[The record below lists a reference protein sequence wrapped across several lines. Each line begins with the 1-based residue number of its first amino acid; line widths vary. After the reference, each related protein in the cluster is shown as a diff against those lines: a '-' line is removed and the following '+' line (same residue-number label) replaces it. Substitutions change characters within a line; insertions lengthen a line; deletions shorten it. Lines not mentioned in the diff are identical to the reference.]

1 MALSPNIIAAL
12 QIMYTG
18 KGVSTSDL
26 NWWATDG
33 ANITYDEAVA
43 LFANSA
49 DAKVKY
55 PFFQAPQTANK
66 RQYIAQVFANLY
78 NIDINDTS
86 LVPTEELDYWI
97 NWLSLSPDNYL
108 VFPSALNHASADAGL
123 TDRLD
128 ALINKT
134 DTSLL
139 FAETFSSVGVN
150 TFTPEQSAD
159 ASAIIAG
166 VDETPG
172 SVLAAEAQIIELA
185 AGVNVFTIAQA
196 QATPNLPPL
205 YTISDSADN
214 LIAGTADSV
223 VVDATTVIANQSPA
237 APLTVDNA
245 EILLA
250 TADSLAPGVTWDIL
264 DSATDVLGGGVAVSG
279 AASVGITDSFVDVAT
294 AGDLTAL
301 ANFDGIYAIED
312 TSAAILANTAVAAG
326 ATSVSLT
333 DPGVPVTVAGAQ
345 TLQGLG
351 NFSGPYNIEDTSAA
365 ILGAAGSPAVLGAD
379 SVTLSDPGVGIT
391 VAGAETLQGLGN
403 FVGPYNI
410 LDTSANILASESSP
424 AVLAADSVA
433 LSNPSTP
440 VTVAGAETL
449 QGLGNFAGPYN
460 IQDTSPNIIAAATSA
475 AVLGAETVSLD
486 DAFAFVT
493 VAGSDTL
500 LGLGNFV
507 GPYSILDT
515 SANILAAA
523 TSPAVL
529 GADSVVLSNPGV
541 GITVAD
547 AETLQGLGN
556 FVGAYNILD
565 TSANILAAAT
575 SPAVLGADSVVLSNS
590 SVPVSVADAEVLQGL
605 GNFEGPYA
613 IEDTSANILASA
625 TSPAVLDATS
635 VTLSDP
641 GVAIT
646 VADAKTLQDLGNFGG
661 LYNIEDTSAAI
672 LGNAT
677 SAAVLNAESVILSN
691 PGVPVS
697 VAGAQTLQGLGNFE
711 GPYHIEDTSANIL
724 AAATTP
730 AVLDATSVELS
741 DPGVPVTVAE
751 AETLQGL
758 PTFAGPYNIEDTSA
772 AILAAA
778 TTGAVLDADS
788 VTLSDPGVPVTVDGA
803 ETLQGLGNFVGPY
816 NIEDTS
822 AAILAAATTGAVLD
836 ADSVTL
842 SDPGVPVTV
851 DGAETLQGLGN
862 FVGPYHIEDTS
873 AAILAA
879 ATTPAVLDAT
889 SVELSNAGTPVT
901 IAEAEILLSIP
912 GFDGVYA
919 IEDTSANILAN
930 ASSSV
935 VLDATSVELSDP
947 GVGVTV
953 AGAETLQGLGNF
965 VGPYAVADS
974 LANLTDAPTEILIG
988 ATSYELTNAPG
999 NLGIVSD
1006 EQQFLVEN
1014 ASNAADFTFTTVDI
1028 TASRPQVH
1036 EGSVTEITV
1045 TLSEVQ
1051 ATDTTVT
1058 FFLTPGDPTAPDT
1071 GTDESNTNDFIGGQ
1085 FTPIT
1090 VVIPAGALS
1099 ASVDYSPFLDGI
1111 PEFTEGF
1118 SVVVTISGS
1127 AAGAVFD
1134 LGGLGIL
1141 DGPGDGSTVNLTLGN
1156 DIVSATTFIA
1166 APEQGLGGAVGNTLN
1181 TGDKLTGIG
1190 EDTSL
1195 TVTWV
1200 ASTFGSNLVQLQMKG
1215 VDDLNVTLL
1224 QDDLNIFANNPG
1236 GVTVTDLKNL
1246 KASGSVN
1253 GDFSLIDLQ
1262 STLETITVQ
1271 NYFFGDDVNVTIGDP
1286 FLAGDDDVLGL
1297 ILDQVTASK
1306 AGNTRVNVSD
1316 FSGTGGYENLGIT
1329 SGVSTT
1335 SKGITNTVEIDGILE
1350 VENIGITGNE
1360 NLTLATSLISSTV
1373 NVDATGSALIPEFEG
1388 NPIFTGDLKAFVDT
1402 PGGDLTFL
1410 NGSGNDTISISRDA
1424 NTAGHVLDGG
1434 AGNDT
1439 LTITGKASST
1449 VDAGHTV
1456 IGGAGNDDILLTG
1469 DATGPIAGH
1478 VVNGVDLGGGVFAE
1492 VGGDGDDTI
1501 IIEGDAVGSSAGHV
1515 VFGGKGED
1523 FIDISGDAI
1532 AVNSEAGHEVDAG
1545 DDDDIVFISGDATAT
1560 TTLVNDDALAGHTVG
1575 GGTGNDLIVIEGDAF
1590 ADSLDGDASAG
1601 HSVNGGN
1608 GDDIITIGDGVDDGV
1623 DDGDATAF
1631 ASLIDGDAN
1640 AGHTVNGGDG
1650 NDTITINGDALAV
1663 GFTAFNGHIVDG
1675 GAGNDDIF
1683 LNGDGNHLAFGGTG
1697 DDLIVMTGVGNVTFF
1712 GEDGEDTLVGNA
1724 GNDFLS
1730 GGANDD
1736 FLIGGDGNDILVG
1749 GEDDD
1754 TMFGDEGDDLF
1765 IIDAGIDFVGDL
1777 GNSTSPDGDQFQVSK
1792 NAVANIA
1799 VVGDWIAI
1807 PDGPP
1812 GKEGTWNQGEAN
1824 LEIAS
1829 PLGLLVDLS
1838 NANTGPGAPSPTNGF
1853 TVVGN
1858 VGKDT
1863 IIGSGD
1869 NDTLHGGIG
1878 NDTISGDEWFVG
1890 TPSFDFT
1897 VTFGGGNDTLSG
1909 DTGNDLIVGDL
1920 LIDNAVDVSIDT
1932 DSFIVG
1938 GDDSIDGGTG
1948 NDQIAGD
1955 LLISADE
1962 DVTITDSLFFG
1973 GDDSIDGGTGNDEIV
1988 GDLWISAGGDVT
2000 ITDSLF
2006 LGGDD
2011 TIDGGTG
2018 NDEIVGDL
2026 LIDADSVLIDP
2037 TIIEGGGDL
2046 IEGGTGNDELV
2057 GDLSI
2062 RAGSVTIEGDG
2073 VADTFIIGGGDII
2086 EGGEGND
2093 GIFGDVLIDGGDVT
2107 ITKTTVLGG
2116 NDTLF
2121 GQDSLGAGKGSEF
2134 IVGDIF
2140 IDAETS
2146 LTLDNFTFGSFNPS
2160 TGLVE
2165 VGNDFIEGGNSV
2177 DGNGLFGDLFFV
2189 TDKFLPTATDVTLI
2203 GGNDAIFG
2211 GDGED
2216 LLVGDFAI
2224 LVDDGGDF
2232 GDANLFSLS
2241 DATKFALAGGKDFLQ
2256 GGKGDDTY
2264 YGGGGIDTIVLGN
2277 NITNPFGEGING
2289 DNEIWYMN
2297 GASENGARNG
2307 ANVDVVTGFNTI
2319 NDKFVFAAGQG
2330 NFLANLNLQAGV
2342 PTLAFGGSLLPPVPA
2357 GIYPVNGT
2365 GFNLAATVTNATAD
2379 NLNNVFESVTNT
2391 VASFSGGIQIFPGT
2405 PGPEPKFLASLLQMQ
2420 QINVT
2425 DGALAGRQFLFIN
2438 DGVAEVNT
2446 QDDFLVEITGITG
2459 TFGGAIPLTEN
2470 FEVRAFNV

>member
-97 NWLSLSPDNYL
+97 NWLSLAPDNYL
-108 VFPSALNHASADAGL
+108 VFPSALNHASAAAGL
-123 TDRLD
+123 TNRLD

-150 TFTPEQSAD
+150 TFTPDQSVD
-159 ASAIIAG
+159 ASTVIAG

-172 SVLAAEAQIIELA
+172 SVLIAEAQIIELA

-264 DSATDVLGGGVAVSG
+264 DSATDVLGSGVAVSG
-279 AASVGITDSFVDVAT
+279 AASVGITDPFVDVAT
-294 AGDLTAL
+294 ADDLTAL

-351 NFSGPYNIEDTSAA
+351 NFEGPYNIEDTSAA
-365 ILGAAGSPAVLGAD
+365 ILGAASSPAVLGAD
-379 SVTLSDPGVGIT
+379 SVSLSDPLAGVT

-410 LDTSANILASESSP
+410 SDTSANILAAESSP

-460 IQDTSPNIIAAATSA
+460 IQDTSPNIIAAATSP

-486 DAFAFVT
+486 DSFAFVT
-493 VAGSDTL
+493 VAGSDIL

-529 GADSVVLSNPGV
+529 GADAVVLSNPGV

-547 AETLQGLGN
+547 AEILQGLGN

-590 SVPVSVADAEVLQGL
+590 SVPVTVADAEVLQGL

-613 IEDTSANILASA
+613 IEDTSANILAAA

-751 AETLQGL
+751 AEILQGL

-862 FVGPYHIEDTS
+862 FVGPYNIEDTS

-879 ATTPAVLDAT
+879 ATTGAVLDAD
-889 SVELSNAGTPVT
+889 SVTLSDPGVGITVAD
-901 IAEAEILLSIP
+901 AEVLQGLGNFVGPYHIL
-912 GFDGVYA
+912 
-919 IEDTSANILAN
+919 DTSANILAA
-930 ASSSV
+930 ASSAAV
-935 VLDATSVELSDP
+935 IDATSVSLSDP

-953 AGAETLQGLGNF
+953 AEAETLADIPGFG
-965 VGPYAVADS
+965 GPYSIADS
-974 LANLTDAPTEILIG
+974 LEALTAAIGNPVVDG
-988 ATSYELTNAPG
+988 ATDYSLTNTPG
-999 NLGIVSD
+999 SLGIISD
-1006 EQQFLVEN
+1006 AQLLIVQGALNEL
-1014 ASNAADFTFTTVDI
+1014 DYTFTTVDI
-1028 TASRPQVH
+1028 TASRPQVN
-1036 EGSVTEITV
+1036 EGSVTEILV
-1045 TLSEVQ
+1045 TLSEAQ

-1085 FTPIT
+1085 FNPIT
-1090 VVIPAGALS
+1090 VIIPAGELS

-1111 PEFTEGF
+1111 AELTEGF

-1127 AAGAVFD
+1127 AAGALFD
-1134 LGGLGIL
+1134 LGDLAIL
-1141 DGPGDGSTVNLTLGN
+1141 DGPGDGSTVNLTVGN

-1166 APEQGLGGAVGNTLN
+1166 APELSIGGLTANTLN

-1215 VDDLNVTLL
+1215 VEDLNVTLL

-1236 GVTVTDLKNL
+1236 GVTVTDVKNL

-1253 GDFSLIDLQ
+1253 GDFSLVDLQ

-1286 FLAGDDDVLGL
+1286 FLAGDDDVLEL
-1297 ILDQVTASK
+1297 LLDQVTASK
-1306 AGNTRVNVSD
+1306 TGNTRVNVSD
-1316 FSGTGGYENLGIT
+1316 FSGRACANPPRRSGLARLRKLGGYPRE
-1329 SGVSTT
+1329 
-1335 SKGITNTVEIDGILE
+1335 
-1350 VENIGITGNE
+1350 
-1360 NLTLATSLISSTV
+1360 
-1373 NVDATGSALIPEFEG
+1373 
-1388 NPIFTGDLKAFVDT
+1388 
-1402 PGGDLTFL
+1402 
-1410 NGSGNDTISISRDA
+1410 
-1424 NTAGHVLDGG
+1424 
-1434 AGNDT
+1434 
-1439 LTITGKASST
+1439 
-1449 VDAGHTV
+1449 
-1456 IGGAGNDDILLTG
+1456 
-1469 DATGPIAGH
+1469 
-1478 VVNGVDLGGGVFAE
+1478 
-1492 VGGDGDDTI
+1492 
-1501 IIEGDAVGSSAGHV
+1501 
-1515 VFGGKGED
+1515 
-1523 FIDISGDAI
+1523 
-1532 AVNSEAGHEVDAG
+1532 
-1545 DDDDIVFISGDATAT
+1545 
-1560 TTLVNDDALAGHTVG
+1560 
-1575 GGTGNDLIVIEGDAF
+1575 
-1590 ADSLDGDASAG
+1590 
-1601 HSVNGGN
+1601 
-1608 GDDIITIGDGVDDGV
+1608 
-1623 DDGDATAF
+1623 
-1631 ASLIDGDAN
+1631 
-1640 AGHTVNGGDG
+1640 
-1650 NDTITINGDALAV
+1650 
-1663 GFTAFNGHIVDG
+1663 
-1675 GAGNDDIF
+1675 
-1683 LNGDGNHLAFGGTG
+1683 
-1697 DDLIVMTGVGNVTFF
+1697 
-1712 GEDGEDTLVGNA
+1712 
-1724 GNDFLS
+1724 
-1730 GGANDD
+1730 
-1736 FLIGGDGNDILVG
+1736 
-1749 GEDDD
+1749 
-1754 TMFGDEGDDLF
+1754 
-1765 IIDAGIDFVGDL
+1765 
-1777 GNSTSPDGDQFQVSK
+1777 
-1792 NAVANIA
+1792 
-1799 VVGDWIAI
+1799 
-1807 PDGPP
+1807 
-1812 GKEGTWNQGEAN
+1812 
-1824 LEIAS
+1824 
-1829 PLGLLVDLS
+1829 
-1838 NANTGPGAPSPTNGF
+1838 
-1853 TVVGN
+1853 
-1858 VGKDT
+1858 
-1863 IIGSGD
+1863 
-1869 NDTLHGGIG
+1869 
-1878 NDTISGDEWFVG
+1878 
-1890 TPSFDFT
+1890 
-1897 VTFGGGNDTLSG
+1897 
-1909 DTGNDLIVGDL
+1909 
-1920 LIDNAVDVSIDT
+1920 
-1932 DSFIVG
+1932 
-1938 GDDSIDGGTG
+1938 
-1948 NDQIAGD
+1948 
-1955 LLISADE
+1955 
-1962 DVTITDSLFFG
+1962 
-1973 GDDSIDGGTGNDEIV
+1973 
-1988 GDLWISAGGDVT
+1988 
-2000 ITDSLF
+2000 
-2006 LGGDD
+2006 
-2011 TIDGGTG
+2011 
-2018 NDEIVGDL
+2018 
-2026 LIDADSVLIDP
+2026 
-2037 TIIEGGGDL
+2037 
-2046 IEGGTGNDELV
+2046 
-2057 GDLSI
+2057 
-2062 RAGSVTIEGDG
+2062 
-2073 VADTFIIGGGDII
+2073 
-2086 EGGEGND
+2086 
-2093 GIFGDVLIDGGDVT
+2093 
-2107 ITKTTVLGG
+2107 
-2116 NDTLF
+2116 
-2121 GQDSLGAGKGSEF
+2121 
-2134 IVGDIF
+2134 
-2140 IDAETS
+2140 
-2146 LTLDNFTFGSFNPS
+2146 
-2160 TGLVE
+2160 
-2165 VGNDFIEGGNSV
+2165 
-2177 DGNGLFGDLFFV
+2177 
-2189 TDKFLPTATDVTLI
+2189 
-2203 GGNDAIFG
+2203 
-2211 GDGED
+2211 
-2216 LLVGDFAI
+2216 
-2224 LVDDGGDF
+2224 
-2232 GDANLFSLS
+2232 
-2241 DATKFALAGGKDFLQ
+2241 
-2256 GGKGDDTY
+2256 
-2264 YGGGGIDTIVLGN
+2264 
-2277 NITNPFGEGING
+2277 
-2289 DNEIWYMN
+2289 
-2297 GASENGARNG
+2297 
-2307 ANVDVVTGFNTI
+2307 
-2319 NDKFVFAAGQG
+2319 
-2330 NFLANLNLQAGV
+2330 
-2342 PTLAFGGSLLPPVPA
+2342 
-2357 GIYPVNGT
+2357 
-2365 GFNLAATVTNATAD
+2365 
-2379 NLNNVFESVTNT
+2379 
-2391 VASFSGGIQIFPGT
+2391 
-2405 PGPEPKFLASLLQMQ
+2405 
-2420 QINVT
+2420 
-2425 DGALAGRQFLFIN
+2425 GRQ
-2438 DGVAEVNT
+2438 
-2446 QDDFLVEITGITG
+2446 
-2459 TFGGAIPLTEN
+2459 
-2470 FEVRAFNV
+2470 R

>member
-1 MALSPNIIAAL
+1 
-12 QIMYTG
+12 MYTG

-97 NWLSLSPDNYL
+97 NWLSLAPDNYL
-108 VFPSALNHASADAGL
+108 VFPSALNHASAAAGL

-159 ASAIIAG
+159 ASAVIAG

-279 AASVGITDSFVDVAT
+279 AASVGITDPFVDVAT
-294 AGDLTAL
+294 ADDLTAL

-333 DPGVPVTVAGAQ
+333 DPGVPVTVASAQ

-351 NFSGPYNIEDTSAA
+351 NFEGPYNIQDTSAA
-365 ILGAAGSPAVLGAD
+365 ILGVASSPVVLAAV
-379 SVTLSDPGVGIT
+379 SVSLSDPLTGVT

-410 LDTSANILASESSP
+410 SDTSANILAAESSP

-460 IQDTSPNIIAAATSA
+460 IQDTSPNIIAAATSP

-486 DAFAFVT
+486 DSFAFVT
-493 VAGSDTL
+493 VAGSETL
-500 LGLGNFV
+500 LGLPNFV

-529 GADSVVLSNPGV
+529 GADAVVLSNPGV

-590 SVPVSVADAEVLQGL
+590 SVPVTVADAEVLQGL

-862 FVGPYHIEDTS
+862 FVGPYNIEDTS

-879 ATTPAVLDAT
+879 ATTGAVLDAD
-889 SVELSNAGTPVT
+889 SVTLSDPGVGITVAD
-901 IAEAEILLSIP
+901 AEVLQGLGNFVGPYHI
-912 GFDGVYA
+912 V
-919 IEDTSANILAN
+919 DTSANILAA
-930 ASSSV
+930 ASSAAV
-935 VLDATSVELSDP
+935 IDATSVSLSDP

-953 AGAETLQGLGNF
+953 AEAETLADIPGFG
-965 VGPYAVADS
+965 GSYSIADS
-974 LANLTDAPTEILIG
+974 LEALTAAIGNPVVDG
-988 ATSYELTNAPG
+988 ATDYSLTNTPG
-999 NLGIVSD
+999 SLGIISD
-1006 EQQFLVEN
+1006 AQLSIVQGALNEL
-1014 ASNAADFTFTTVDI
+1014 DYTFTTVDI
-1028 TASRPQVH
+1028 TASRPQVN
-1036 EGSVTEITV
+1036 EGSVTEILL
-1045 TLSEVQ
+1045 TLSEAQ

-1085 FTPIT
+1085 FNPIT
-1090 VVIPAGALS
+1090 VIIPAGAVS
-1099 ASVDYSPFLDGI
+1099 VSVDYSPFLDGI
-1111 PEFTEGF
+1111 AELTEGF

-1127 AAGAVFD
+1127 AAGAMFE
-1134 LGGLGIL
+1134 LGGLDIL

-1166 APEQGLGGAVGNTLN
+1166 APEQGIGGAVGNTLN

-1286 FLAGDDDVLGL
+1286 FLAGDDDVLEL
-1297 ILDQVTASK
+1297 LLDQVTASK

-1329 SGVSTT
+1329 SGVTTT
-1335 SKGITNTVEIDGILE
+1335 SKGITNTIEIDGILE

-1373 NVDATGSALIPEFEG
+1373 NVDATGSGLIPEFGG
-1388 NPIFTGDLKAFVDT
+1388 NPVFTGDLKAFVDT

-1410 NGSGNDTISISRDA
+1410 NGSGNDTISISR
-1424 NTAGHVLDGG
+1424 TAFEGGHLLEGG

-1439 LTITGKASST
+1439 LT
-1449 VDAGHTV
+1449 V
-1456 IGGAGNDDILLTG
+1456 TG
-1469 DATGPIAGH
+1469 DAFGNLAGH
-1478 VVNGVDLGGGVFAE
+1478 FIGGGEGNDSILVTGDA
-1492 VGGDGDDTI
+1492 GDGF
-1501 IIEGDAVGSSAGHV
+1501 GDSAGHLIFGDGGDDIIEV
-1515 VFGGKGED
+1515 TGDALASTAGHSVFGG
-1523 FIDISGDAI
+1523 SGNDVLLVSGAAI
-1532 AVNSEAGHEVDAG
+1532 AVNSEAGHLINGNDG
-1545 DDDDIVFISGDATAT
+1545 DDFIDVSGDASAT
-1560 TTLVNDDALAGHTVG
+1560 TALIDDDAIAGHTVD
-1575 GGTGNDLIVIEGDAF
+1575 GGTGNDVILISGEAF
-1590 ADSLDGDASAG
+1590 AEAADGVASAG
-1601 HSVNGGN
+1601 HFVLGGS
-1608 GDDIITIGDGVDDGV
+1608 GDDFIEIT
-1623 DDGDATAF
+1623 GDATA
-1631 ASLIDGDAN
+1631 IGTEPGTG
-1640 AGHTVNGGDG
+1640 AGHTVEGGDG
-1650 NDTITINGDALAV
+1650 NDIIEIHGDALGN
-1663 GFTAFNGHIVDG
+1663 GFKGHFVTG
-1675 GAGNDDIF
+1675 GAGNDTILF
-1683 LNGDGNHLAFGGTG
+1683 SGDGNHFATGGDG
-1697 DDLIVMTGVGNVTFF
+1697 DDKIVMTGVGNVIFL
-1712 GEDGEDTLVGNA
+1712 GDDGEDTLVGNA
-1724 GNDFLS
+1724 GNDFLD
-1730 GGANDD
+1730 GGAGDD
-1736 FLIGGDGNDILVG
+1736 FLIGGDGNDTLVG

-1754 TMFGDEGDDLF
+1754 AMFGDEGDDLF
-1765 IIDAGIDFVGDL
+1765 IIDAGTDFVGDL
-1777 GNSTSPDGDQFQVSK
+1777 GNSTLPDGDQFQVSK
-1792 NAVANIA
+1792 NAIANIA

-1812 GKEGTWNQGEAN
+1812 GKEGTWNQGVAN

-1838 NANTGPGAPSPTNGF
+1838 DANTGPGAPSPTNGF

-1858 VGKDT
+1858 VGDDT
-1863 IIGSGD
+1863 IVGSGD

-1878 NDTISGDEWFVG
+1878 EDEITGDESLGGKAVSLSLYSFSGGNDTISGDDDDDE
-1890 TPSFDFT
+1890 
-1897 VTFGGGNDTLSG
+1897 L
-1909 DTGNDLIVGDL
+1909 VGDL
-1920 LIDNAVDVSIDT
+1920 RIGAGAITIDTVSIIEGGDDIIT
-1932 DSFIVG
+1932 GGEGDDEIAGDLQLGAGSVTIDASIIVG
-1938 GDDSIDGGTG
+1938 GDDSI
-1948 NDQIAGD
+1948 
-1955 LLISADE
+1955 E
-1962 DVTITDSLFFG
+1962 
-1973 GDDSIDGGTGNDEIV
+1973 GGTGNDEIA
-1988 GDLWISAGGDVT
+1988 GDVSIGAGTVT
-2000 ITDSLF
+2000 ITDSTIV
-2006 LGGDD
+2006 GGDD
-2011 TIDGGTG
+2011 TIDGGIG

-2026 LIDADSVLIDP
+2026 LIGAGSVLIDP
-2037 TIIEGGGDL
+2037 TTIEGGGD
-2046 IEGGTGNDELV
+2046 IITGGTGNDELV

-2062 RAGSVTIEGDG
+2062 GAGSVTIEGDV

-2093 GIFGDVLIDGGDVT
+2093 GIFGDVLIDADDVT

-2116 NDTLF
+2116 NDTLL

-2140 IDAETS
+2140 IDAGTS
-2146 LTLDNFTFGSFNPS
+2146 LALDNFTFGSFNPS

-2165 VGNDFIEGGNSV
+2165 VGNDLIVGGNGV

-2189 TDKFLPTATDVTLI
+2189 TDKFSPTATKLTLI

-2211 GDGED
+2211 GDAED

-2224 LVDDGGDF
+2224 LVDDGVSDF

-2241 DATKFALAGGKDFLQ
+2241 DATEFSLAGGKDFLE

-2277 NITNPFGEGING
+2277 DITNPFGEGLNG
-2289 DNEIWYMN
+2289 DNELWYMN
-2297 GASENGARNG
+2297 GASENAARNG
-2307 ANVDVVTGFNTI
+2307 ANVDVITGFNTI
-2319 NDKFVFAAGQG
+2319 NDKFVFAAGDG

-2342 PTLAFGGSLLPPVPA
+2342 PTLAFGGSVAPPVPL
-2357 GIYPVNGT
+2357 GNYLVNGT
-2365 GFNLAATVTNATAD
+2365 AFNLAPTVTSATAD
-2379 NLNNVFESVTNT
+2379 NLNNVFESVTNPL
-2391 VASFSGGIQIFPGT
+2391 ASFSGGIEIFSPVFPFPSQG
-2405 PGPEPKFLASLLQMQ
+2405 FLASVLQMQ

-2425 DGALAGRQFLFIN
+2425 SGDLAGRQFLFIN

-2446 QDDFLVEITGITG
+2446 QDDFLMEITGITG
-2459 TFGGAIPLTEN
+2459 TFGGALPLTEN
-2470 FEVRAFNV
+2470 FEVRQFNV

>member
-301 ANFDGIYAIED
+301 ANFDGIYAVED

-410 LDTSANILASESSP
+410 LDTSANVLASESSP

-486 DAFAFVT
+486 DSFAFVT

-590 SVPVSVADAEVLQGL
+590 SAPVSVADAEVLQGL

-862 FVGPYHIEDTS
+862 FVGPYNIEDTS

-879 ATTPAVLDAT
+879 ATTGAVLDAD
-889 SVELSNAGTPVT
+889 SVT
-901 IAEAEILLSIP
+901 
-912 GFDGVYA
+912 
-919 IEDTSANILAN
+919 
-930 ASSSV
+930 
-935 VLDATSVELSDP
+935 LSDP
-947 GVGVTV
+947 GVGITV
-953 AGAETLQGLGNF
+953 ADAEVLQGLGNF
-965 VGPYAVADS
+965 VGPYHILDTSANILAAASSPAVIDATSVSLSNPGVGVTVADAETLADIPGFGGPYSIADS
-974 LANLTDAPTEILIG
+974 LEALTAAIGNPVVDG
-988 ATSYELTNAPG
+988 ATDYSLTNAAG
-999 NLGIVSD
+999 SLGIISD
-1006 EQQFLVEN
+1006 AQLLLVQGALN
-1014 ASNAADFTFTTVDI
+1014 SSDYTFTTVDI

-1036 EGSVTEITV
+1036 EGSVTEILL
-1045 TLSEVQ
+1045 TLSEAQ
-1051 ATDTTVT
+1051 ATDTIVT

-1085 FTPIT
+1085 FNPIT
-1090 VVIPAGALS
+1090 VLIPAGDLS
-1099 ASVDYSPFLDGI
+1099 VSVDYSPFLDGI
-1111 PEFTEGF
+1111 AEFTEGF
-1118 SVVVTISGS
+1118 SVVVTLSGS

-1141 DGPGDGSTVNLTLGN
+1141 DGPGDGSTVNLTVGN

-1166 APEQGLGGAVGNTLN
+1166 APELSIGGLTANTLN
-1181 TGDKLTGIG
+1181 TGDRLTGIG
-1190 EDTSL
+1190 DDKTSL

-1262 STLETITVQ
+1262 SKLETITVQ

-1286 FLAGDDDVLGL
+1286 FLAGGDDVLEL
-1297 ILDQVTASK
+1297 LLDQVTASK

-1329 SGVSTT
+1329 SGVTTT
-1335 SKGITNTVEIDGILE
+1335 SKGITNTVEIDGILA
-1350 VENIGITGNE
+1350 VEDIGITGNE
-1360 NLTLATSLISSTV
+1360 NLTLATSLISSVV
-1373 NVDATGSALIPEFEG
+1373 NVDATGSALIPEFQG
-1388 NPIFTGDLKAFVDT
+1388 NPVFTGDLKAFVDT
-1402 PGGDLTFL
+1402 PGGDLIFL
-1410 NGSGNDTISISRDA
+1410 SGSGDDEISISR
-1424 NTAGHVLDGG
+1424 TAFEGGHILEGG
-1434 AGNDT
+1434 AGNDE
-1439 LTITGKASST
+1439 LT
-1449 VDAGHTV
+1449 V
-1456 IGGAGNDDILLTG
+1456 TG
-1469 DATGPIAGH
+1469 DAFGDPAGH
-1478 VVNGVDLGGGVFAE
+1478 LVGGGEGNDSILVTGDAGDGFGDFAGHLVFGD
-1492 VGGDGDDTI
+1492 GGDDF
-1501 IIEGDAVGSSAGHV
+1501 IEVTGDALASTAGHS
-1515 VFGGKGED
+1515 VFGG
-1523 FIDISGDAI
+1523 SGNDVLLVSGAAI
-1532 AVNSEAGHEVDAG
+1532 AVDSEAGHVIDGNDG
-1545 DDDDIVFISGDATAT
+1545 DDFIDVSGDATAT

-1631 ASLIDGDAN
+1631 ASPIDGIAN

-1650 NDTITINGDALAV
+1650 NDTITINGDTLAV
-1663 GFTAFNGHIVDG
+1663 GFIAFNGHIVNG

-1736 FLIGGDGNDILVG
+1736 FLIGGDGNDTLTG

-1792 NAVANIA
+1792 NAIGNIA

-2018 NDEIVGDL
+2018 NDEIVGDFAIL
-2026 LIDADSVLIDP
+2026 VDDGSVLIDP
-2037 TIIEGGGDL
+2037 TVIDGGDD
-2046 IEGGTGNDELV
+2046 IITGGDGNDALV

-2062 RAGSVTIEGDG
+2062 VASSVTIEGDI
-2073 VADTFIIGGGDII
+2073 VEDTFIIGGDDFV

-2093 GIFGDVLIDGGDVT
+2093 AIVGDAFIDGDLVE

-2116 NDTLF
+2116 NDELF
-2121 GQDSLGAGKGSEF
+2121 GEEISVAGDGSEF
-2134 IVGDIF
+2134 IVGDVF
-2140 IDAETS
+2140 IDAVN
-2146 LTLDNFTFGSFNPS
+2146 LTLDKFTFGSFNPS

-2165 VGNDFIEGGNSV
+2165 VGNDFIVGGNGV
-2177 DGNGLFGDLFFV
+2177 DGNGLVGDLLFQV
-2189 TDKFLPTATDVTLI
+2189 DNAPTLTDLTLI
-2203 GGNDAIFG
+2203 GGNDTIFG
-2211 GDGED
+2211 GDAED

-2224 LVDDGGDF
+2224 QQGGGDF
-2232 GDANLFSLS
+2232 GVANLVSLS
-2241 DATKFALAGGKDFLQ
+2241 DATEFALAGGKDFLQ

-2277 NITNPFGEGING
+2277 NITNPFGAGLNG

-2307 ANVDVVTGFNTI
+2307 ANVDVITGFNTI
-2319 NDKFVFAAGQG
+2319 NDKFVFAAGPG

-2342 PTLAFGGSLLPPVPA
+2342 PTLAFGGSLLPPIPPA
-2357 GIYPVNGT
+2357 VYPVNGT
-2365 GFNLAATVTNATAD
+2365 GFNLAPTVTDAHAD
-2379 NLNNVFESVTNT
+2379 NLNNVFESVTNPL
-2391 VASFSGGIQIFPGT
+2391 ASFSGGIPLFDPAFVGT
-2405 PGPEPKFLASLLQMQ
+2405 LASLLQMQ

-2425 DGALAGRQFLFIN
+2425 SGAFAGRQFLFIN

-2470 FEVRAFNV
+2470 FEVRQFNV

>member
-97 NWLSLSPDNYL
+97 NWLSLAPDNYL
-108 VFPSALNHASADAGL
+108 VFPSALNHASAAAGL
-123 TDRLD
+123 TNRLD

-150 TFTPEQSAD
+150 TFTPDQSVD
-159 ASAIIAG
+159 ASTVIAG

-172 SVLAAEAQIIELA
+172 SVLIAEAQIIELA

-279 AASVGITDSFVDVAT
+279 AASVGITDPFVDVAT
-294 AGDLTAL
+294 ADDLTAL

-351 NFSGPYNIEDTSAA
+351 NFEGPYNIEDTSAA
-365 ILGAAGSPAVLGAD
+365 ILGAASSPAVLGAD
-379 SVTLSDPGVGIT
+379 SVSLSDPLAGVT

-410 LDTSANILASESSP
+410 SDTSANILAAESSP

-460 IQDTSPNIIAAATSA
+460 IQDTSPNIIAAATSP

-486 DAFAFVT
+486 DSFAFVT
-493 VAGSDTL
+493 VAGSDIL

-529 GADSVVLSNPGV
+529 GADAVVLSNPGV

-547 AETLQGLGN
+547 AEILQGLGN

-590 SVPVSVADAEVLQGL
+590 SVPVTVADAEVLQGL

-613 IEDTSANILASA
+613 IEDTSANILAAA

-751 AETLQGL
+751 AEILQGL

-862 FVGPYHIEDTS
+862 FVGPYNIEDTS

-879 ATTPAVLDAT
+879 ATTGAVLDAD
-889 SVELSNAGTPVT
+889 SVTLSDPGVGITVAD
-901 IAEAEILLSIP
+901 AEVLQGLGNFVGPYHIL
-912 GFDGVYA
+912 
-919 IEDTSANILAN
+919 DTSANILAA
-930 ASSSV
+930 ASSAAV
-935 VLDATSVELSDP
+935 IDATSVSLSDP

-953 AGAETLQGLGNF
+953 AEAETLADIPGFG
-965 VGPYAVADS
+965 GPYSIADS
-974 LANLTDAPTEILIG
+974 LEALTAAIGNPVVDG
-988 ATSYELTNAPG
+988 ATDYSLTNTPG
-999 NLGIVSD
+999 SLGIISD
-1006 EQQFLVEN
+1006 AQLLIVQGALNEL
-1014 ASNAADFTFTTVDI
+1014 DYTFTTVDI
-1028 TASRPQVH
+1028 TASRPQVN
-1036 EGSVTEITV
+1036 EGSVTEILV
-1045 TLSEVQ
+1045 TLSEAQ

-1085 FTPIT
+1085 FNPIT
-1090 VVIPAGALS
+1090 VIIPAGELS

-1111 PEFTEGF
+1111 AELTEGF

-1127 AAGAVFD
+1127 AAGALFD
-1134 LGGLGIL
+1134 LGDLAIL
-1141 DGPGDGSTVNLTLGN
+1141 DGPGDGSTVNLTVGN

-1166 APEQGLGGAVGNTLN
+1166 APELSIGGLTANTLN

-1215 VDDLNVTLL
+1215 VEDLNVTLL

-1236 GVTVTDLKNL
+1236 GVTVTDVKNL

-1253 GDFSLIDLQ
+1253 GDFSLVDLQ

-1286 FLAGDDDVLGL
+1286 FLAGDDDVLEL
-1297 ILDQVTASK
+1297 LLDQVTASK
-1306 AGNTRVNVSD
+1306 TGNTRVNVSD

-1329 SGVSTT
+1329 SGVTTT

-1373 NVDATGSALIPEFEG
+1373 NVDATGSALIPEFQG
-1388 NPIFTGDLKAFVDT
+1388 NPVFTGDLKAFVDT

-1410 NGSGNDTISISRDA
+1410 SGSGNDVISISRDA

-1434 AGNDT
+1434 KGNDT
-1439 LTITGKASST
+1439 LAITGDAFST
-1449 VDAGHTV
+1449 FDAGHTV
-1456 IGGAGNDDILLTG
+1456 IGGEGNDFILLTG
-1469 DATGPIAGH
+1469 VADGPIAGH

-1515 VFGGKGED
+1515 VFGGKGLD
-1523 FIDISGDAI
+1523 FIDIIGNAI
-1532 AVNSEAGHEVDAG
+1532 AINSEAGHAVDAG
-1545 DDDDIVFISGDATAT
+1545 DDDDIVLISGDATAT
-1560 TTLVNDDALAGHTVG
+1560 TTLVNDDALAGHTVNG
-1575 GGTGNDLIVIEGDAF
+1575 GKGNDLIFIEGDAF
-1590 ADSLDGDASAG
+1590 AEASDGDADAG
-1601 HSVNGGN
+1601 HLVNGGDGN
-1608 GDDIITIGDGVDDGV
+1608 DIITIGDGVDDGV

-1631 ASLIDGDAN
+1631 ASLVDGTAD

-1650 NDTITINGDALAV
+1650 NDIITINGDAFAV
-1663 GFTAFNGHIVDG
+1663 GFLAFNGHLVDG

-1683 LNGDGNHLAFGGTG
+1683 LNGDGNHFAFGGTG
-1697 DDLIVMTGVGNVTFF
+1697 DDLIVMTGVGNVSFF

-1736 FLIGGDGNDILVG
+1736 FLIGGDGNDTLVG

-1777 GNSTSPDGDQFQVSK
+1777 GNSTTPEGDQFQVSK

-1799 VVGDWIAI
+1799 VVGDWIAL
-1807 PDGPP
+1807 PDVPP
-1812 GKEGTWNQGEAN
+1812 QEGTWNQGEAN

-1838 NANTGPGAPSPTNGF
+1838 DANTGPGAPSPTNGF

-1858 VGKDT
+1858 VGDDT
-1863 IIGSGD
+1863 IIGSLD
-1869 NDTLHGGIG
+1869 DDTLSGGIGEDEIDGGLGDDIINGGAGDDELVGDLRLGGAKIEAVSLAFVGG
-1878 NDTISGDEWFVG
+1878 NDTIDGGTGEDE
-1890 TPSFDFT
+1890 
-1897 VTFGGGNDTLSG
+1897 
-1909 DTGNDLIVGDL
+1909 IAGDL
-1920 LIDNAVDVSIDT
+1920 WIGAGTIIIT
-1932 DSFIVG
+1932 DSSVIG
-1938 GDDSIDGGTG
+1938 GDDSIDGGT
-1948 NDQIAGD
+1948 DDDEIAGD
-1955 LLISADE
+1955 VRLGSKT
-1962 DVTITDSLFFG
+1962 VTITGSSFTG
-1973 GDDSIDGGTGNDEIV
+1973 GN
-1988 GDLWISAGGDVT
+1988 
-2000 ITDSLF
+2000 
-2006 LGGDD
+2006 D
-2011 TIDGGTG
+2011 TIDGGEG
-2018 NDEIVGDL
+2018 SDEIAGDL
-2026 LIDADSVLIDP
+2026 MIGA
-2037 TIIEGGGDL
+2037 
-2046 IEGGTGNDELV
+2046 GT
-2057 GDLSI
+2057 
-2062 RAGSVTIEGDG
+2062 VTI
-2073 VADTFIIGGGDII
+2073 TNSTLTGGGDII
-2086 EGGEGND
+2086 EGGTGSDEVA
-2093 GIFGDVLIDGGDVT
+2093 GDVMIGAGTVT
-2107 ITKTTVLGG
+2107 ITNSSLTGGGDIIEGGTGDDVIVGDLSISSGGLVTLTDYTLLGG
-2116 NDTLF
+2116 NDTLL
-2121 GQDSLGAGKGSEF
+2121 GQDLLGAGSGSEF
-2134 IVGDIF
+2134 IVGDAF
-2140 IDAETS
+2140 VDS
-2146 LTLDNFTFGSFNPS
+2146 DQLTVNGLKFGSFNPS

-2165 VGNDFIEGGNSV
+2165 VGNDLLIGGNG
-2177 DGNGLFGDLFFV
+2177 GNEIFGDLFFLTNKAPTLATV
-2189 TDKFLPTATDVTLI
+2189 TKLTLI
-2203 GGNDAIFG
+2203 GGNDVIIG
-2211 GDGED
+2211 GDAED
-2216 LLVGDFAI
+2216 LLVGDFAFQI
-2224 LVDDGGDF
+2224 DDGNDF
-2232 GDANLFSLS
+2232 GDGNLVSLS
-2241 DATKFALAGGKDFLQ
+2241 DATKFAVAGGKDFLE

-2277 NITNPFGEGING
+2277 NITDPFGAGLNG
-2289 DNEIWYMN
+2289 DNELWYMN
-2297 GASENGARNG
+2297 GASENAARNG
-2307 ANVDVVTGFNTI
+2307 ANVDVITGFNTI
-2319 NDKFVFAAGQG
+2319 NDKFVFAAGNG

-2342 PTLAFGGSLLPPVPA
+2342 PTLAVGGSLVPPVPV
-2357 GIYPVNGT
+2357 GLYPVNGT
-2365 GFNLAATVTNATAD
+2365 VFTLAPTVTNATAD

-2391 VASFSGGIQIFPGT
+2391 VASFSGGIPLFSPVLPFPFVGL
-2405 PGPEPKFLASLLQMQ
+2405 LASNLQMQ

-2425 DGALAGRQFLFIN
+2425 SGDLAGRQFLFIN

-2446 QDDFLVEITGITG
+2446 QDDFLVEITGVTG

>member
-1 MALSPNIIAAL
+1 M
-12 QIMYTG
+12 
-18 KGVSTSDL
+18 
-26 NWWATDG
+26 
-33 ANITYDEAVA
+33 
-43 LFANSA
+43 
-49 DAKVKY
+49 
-55 PFFQAPQTANK
+55 
-66 RQYIAQVFANLY
+66 
-78 NIDINDTS
+78 
-86 LVPTEELDYWI
+86 
-97 NWLSLSPDNYL
+97 
-108 VFPSALNHASADAGL
+108 
-123 TDRLD
+123 
-128 ALINKT
+128 
-134 DTSLL
+134 
-139 FAETFSSVGVN
+139 GVN
-150 TFTPEQSAD
+150 TFTEEQYAD
-159 ASAIIAG
+159 SSDIISG
-166 VDETPG
+166 VDG
-172 SVLAAEAQIIELA
+172 SPESILEAEAQIIGLA
-185 AGVNVFTIAQA
+185 AGVNVFTVTEALDQVL
-196 QATPNLPPL
+196 LPPL

-214 LIAGTADSV
+214 LIAASAVPV
-223 VVDATTVIANQSPA
+223 VVDATIVVADQSPA
-237 APLTVDNA
+237 APLTVENA
-245 EILLA
+245 ETLLA
-250 TADSLAPGVTWDIL
+250 TVDSLAPGVTWDIL
-264 DSATDVLGGGVAVSG
+264 DSATDVLSGGIAVSG
-279 AASVGITDSFVDVAT
+279 AASVGITDAFVDIAT

-301 ANFDGIYAIED
+301 GNFDGIYAIED
-312 TSAAILANTAVAAG
+312 TSAAILANTGIAAG
-326 ATSVSLT
+326 
-333 DPGVPVTVAGAQ
+333 
-345 TLQGLG
+345 
-351 NFSGPYNIEDTSAA
+351 
-365 ILGAAGSPAVLGAD
+365 
-379 SVTLSDPGVGIT
+379 
-391 VAGAETLQGLGN
+391 
-403 FVGPYNI
+403 
-410 LDTSANILASESSP
+410 
-424 AVLAADSVA
+424 
-433 LSNPSTP
+433 
-440 VTVAGAETL
+440 
-449 QGLGNFAGPYN
+449 
-460 IQDTSPNIIAAATSA
+460 
-475 AVLGAETVSLD
+475 
-486 DAFAFVT
+486 
-493 VAGSDTL
+493 
-500 LGLGNFV
+500 
-507 GPYSILDT
+507 
-515 SANILAAA
+515 
-523 TSPAVL
+523 
-529 GADSVVLSNPGV
+529 
-541 GITVAD
+541 
-547 AETLQGLGN
+547 
-556 FVGAYNILD
+556 
-565 TSANILAAAT
+565 
-575 SPAVLGADSVVLSNS
+575 
-590 SVPVSVADAEVLQGL
+590 
-605 GNFEGPYA
+605 
-613 IEDTSANILASA
+613 
-625 TSPAVLDATS
+625 ATS

-641 GVAIT
+641 
-646 VADAKTLQDLGNFGG
+646 D
-661 LYNIEDTSAAI
+661 
-672 LGNAT
+672 
-677 SAAVLNAESVILSN
+677 
-691 PGVPVS
+691 VPVS
-697 VAGAQTLQGLGNFE
+697 VADATILQGLGVPV
-711 GPYHIEDTSANIL
+711 GPSYIVEDTSANIL
-724 AAATTP
+724 AAADTP
-730 AVLDATSVELS
+730 AVLNAQSIILSDPGVPVSVADATILQGLGIPVGPSYIVEDTSANILAAADTPAVLNAQSITLSDPGVPVSVADATILQGLGVPVGPSYIVEDTSANILAAADTPAVLNAESVSLS
-741 DPGVPVTVAE
+741 DPGVPVTVA
-751 AETLQGL
+751 
-758 PTFAGPYNIEDTSA
+758 D
-772 AILAAA
+772 A
-778 TTGAVLDADS
+778 T
-788 VTLSDPGVPVTVDGA
+788 
-803 ETLQGLGNFVGPY
+803 
-816 NIEDTS
+816 I
-822 AAILAAATTGAVLD
+822 
-836 ADSVTL
+836 
-842 SDPGVPVTV
+842 
-851 DGAETLQGLGN
+851 LQGLGN

-873 AAILAA
+873 ANILADEVA
-879 ATTPAVLDAT
+879 GGAVTGAT
-889 SVELSNAGTPVT
+889 SVTLSDPDVPVSADGAIALVGLGTFVGP
-901 IAEAEILLSIP
+901 
-912 GFDGVYA
+912 YN
-919 IEDTSANILAN
+919 IEDTSANILAAAAGPGN
-930 ASSSV
+930 IPALVGAESV
-935 VLDATSVELSDP
+935 TLSDP
-947 GVGVTV
+947 GVGITV
-953 AGAETLQGLGNF
+953 ADAAVLQGLGNF
-965 VGPYAVADS
+965 VGIYHVLDTSANILAAASSPAVIEATSVSLSNPGVGVTVAEAETLADIPGFGGPYSIADS
-974 LANLTDAPTEILIG
+974 LEALTAAIGNPVVDG
-988 ATSYELTNAPG
+988 ATDYSLTNTPG
-999 NLGIVSD
+999 SLGIISD
-1006 EQQFLVEN
+1006 AQLLIVQGALNE
-1014 ASNAADFTFTTVDI
+1014 SDYTFTTVDI
-1028 TASRPQVH
+1028 TASRPQVN
-1036 EGSVTEITV
+1036 EGSVTEILL
-1045 TLSEVQ
+1045 TLSEAQ

-1085 FTPIT
+1085 FNPIT
-1090 VVIPAGALS
+1090 VVIPAGELS
-1099 ASVDYSPFLDGI
+1099 VSVDYSPFLDGI

-1166 APEQGLGGAVGNTLN
+1166 APEQGFGGAVGNTLN
-1181 TGDKLTGIG
+1181 TGDRLTGIG

-1200 ASTFGSNLVQLQMKG
+1200 ASTFGTNLVQLQMKG

-1286 FLAGDDDVLGL
+1286 FLAGDDDVLEL
-1297 ILDQVTASK
+1297 FLDQVTANKVS
-1306 AGNTRVNVSD
+1306 GNTRVNVSD

-1329 SGVSTT
+1329 SGVTTT

-1373 NVDATGSALIPEFEG
+1373 NVDATGSDLIPEFEG
-1388 NPIFTGDLKAFVDT
+1388 NPVFTGDLKAFVDT

-1410 NGSGNDTISISRDA
+1410 NGSGNDEISISR
-1424 NTAGHVLDGG
+1424 TAFEGGHILEGG

-1439 LTITGKASST
+1439 LTVTGDAFGDPAGHLVGGGEGNDSILVTGDAGDGSGDFAGHLVFGDGGDDFIEVTGDALASTAGHFVFGGSGNDVLLVSGAAIA
-1449 VDAGHTV
+1449 VDSEAGHVIDGNDGDDFIDVSGDASATTSLVNDNAIAGHTV
-1456 IGGAGNDDILLTG
+1456 D
-1469 DATGPIAGH
+1469 
-1478 VVNGVDLGGGVFAE
+1478 
-1492 VGGDGDDTI
+1492 
-1501 IIEGDAVGSSAGHV
+1501 
-1515 VFGGKGED
+1515 
-1523 FIDISGDAI
+1523 
-1532 AVNSEAGHEVDAG
+1532 
-1545 DDDDIVFISGDATAT
+1545 
-1560 TTLVNDDALAGHTVG
+1560 

-1590 ADSLDGDASAG
+1590 ADSLDGSASAG

-1663 GFTAFNGHIVDG
+1663 GFTASNGHIVNG

-1736 FLIGGDGNDILVG
+1736 FLIGGDGNDTLTG

-1792 NAVANIA
+1792 NAIGNIA

-1838 NANTGPGAPSPTNGF
+1838 NANTGSGAPSPTNGF

-1869 NDTLHGGIG
+1869 NDTIHGGIG

-1890 TPSFDFT
+1890 TPSFAST

-1920 LIDNAVDVSIDT
+1920 LIDNAVDISINT
-1932 DSFIVG
+1932 DSLIVG

-1948 NDQIAGD
+1948 SDQIAGD

-2018 NDEIVGDL
+2018 NDGIVGDFAIL
-2026 LIDADSVLIDP
+2026 VDDGSVLIDP
-2037 TIIEGGGDL
+2037 TVIDGGDD
-2046 IEGGTGNDELV
+2046 IITGGDGNDALV

-2062 RAGSVTIEGDG
+2062 VASSVTIEGDI
-2073 VADTFIIGGGDII
+2073 VEDTFIIGGDDFV

-2093 GIFGDVLIDGGDVT
+2093 AIVGDAFIDGDLVE

-2116 NDTLF
+2116 NDELF
-2121 GQDSLGAGKGSEF
+2121 GEEISVAGDGSEF
-2134 IVGDIF
+2134 IVGDVF
-2140 IDAETS
+2140 IDAVN
-2146 LTLDNFTFGSFNPS
+2146 LTLDKFTFGSFNPS

-2165 VGNDFIEGGNSV
+2165 VGNDFIVGGNGV
-2177 DGNGLFGDLFFV
+2177 DGNGLVGDLLFQV
-2189 TDKFLPTATDVTLI
+2189 DNAPTLTDLTLI
-2203 GGNDAIFG
+2203 GGNDTIFG
-2211 GDGED
+2211 GDAED

-2224 LVDDGGDF
+2224 QQGGGDF
-2232 GDANLFSLS
+2232 GVANLVSLS
-2241 DATKFALAGGKDFLQ
+2241 DATEFALAGGKDFLE

-2319 NDKFVFAAGQG
+2319 NDKFVFAAGDG
-2330 NFLANLNLQAGV
+2330 NFLANLNLQAGPATIAFAFNPNPPFV
-2342 PTLAFGGSLLPPVPA
+2342 PLFPGALV
-2357 GIYPVNGT
+2357 PVNGT
-2365 GFNLAATVTNATAD
+2365 VFNLAATVTNATAN

-2391 VASFSGGIQIFPGT
+2391 VASFSGGIPLLTNPGFN
-2405 PGPEPKFLASLLQMQ
+2405 PVLLASLVQMQ

-2425 DGALAGRQFLFIN
+2425 SGDLAGRQFLFIN